1 MFKAVLNDITLFR
14 DALTNVSEFITEGT
28 FKIDKDGISLNATD
42 PTMVVL
48 VRFKYLST
56 QFDEYKT
63 GEDEKISLN
72 IDNLLS
78 TLKRAKAADK
88 TTFELDKENNK
99 FQITFSGAATRK
111 FVIPLI
117 DLEETEPPEMN
128 LEFGATI
135 DISSSVLED
144 GIGDASIVTDT
155 ITLGAEAKEFSIS
168 ATGDFNN
175 MQLRLEKG
183 AEGLISIK
191 ADSSVSSK
199 YSLDYLKKII
209 KAGKISNSAKLEM
222 GNDYPIRITFRQVD
236 KLELSYILAPRVE
249 D

>member
-1 MFKAVLNDITLFR
+1 MFKAVLNEITLLR
-14 DALTNVSEFITEGT
+14 DALTSVSEFISEGT
-28 FKIDKDGISLNATD
+28 FKIEKECITLNATD

-48 VRFKYLST
+48 VNFKFMKN
-56 QFDEYKT
+56 QFETYDFKENKR
-63 GEDEKISLN
+63 ISLN

-88 TTFELDKENNK
+88 TTFELDEENNK
-99 FQITFSGAATRK
+99 FKIIFEGAAIRK

-128 LEFGATI
+128 LEFDATI

-155 ITLGAEAKEFSIS
+155 ITFGADAKEFTMT
-168 ATGDFNN
+168 ANGDFNN
-175 MQLRLEKG
+175 MKLQLEKG
-183 AEGLISIK
+183 AEGLINLK
-191 ADSSVSSK
+191 ADLNISSK

-209 KAGKISNSAKLEM
+209 KASKISNSTRLEM
-222 GNDYPIRITFRQVD
+222 GNDYPIKITFRQID
-236 KLELSYILAPRVE
+236 KLELAYILAPRVE